1 KCSTAPR
8 PFARFT
14 ADAAY
19 SSPSGHGI
27 NSTPRRKPPDLIIV
41 IASKM
46 IAARIP
52 HSRMPGISGTPDWVT
67 AGGFDDFARLIAARL
82 RGRRQRRRRAHRR
95 MAGPR
100 AAHPARRADALP
112 GSVGR
117 GRLLPRERV
126 ARKRRDAPVLGF
138 RSPAYAAAR
147 MDCGMLSQV
156 VRHKPSVDRSPE
168 RGGDFRG
175 QPPVLLAGAPSRGPP
190 RRHRRVDSI
199 RLQLARLSLPRLP
212 PRALR
217 PPADH

>member
-67 AGGFDDFARLIAARL
+67 AGGFDEFARLIAARL
-82 RGRRQRRRRAHRR
+82 RGRAHRR
-95 MAGPR
+95 MAHRR

-126 ARKRRDAPVLGF
+126 ARKRRDAPVPGF

-156 VRHKPSVDRSPE
+156 VRHKPSVD
-168 RGGDFRG
+168 
-175 QPPVLLAGAPSRGPP
+175 
-190 RRHRRVDSI
+190 
-199 RLQLARLSLPRLP
+199 
-212 PRALR
+212 
-217 PPADH
+217 